1 MDHQKDQQSIHA
13 HAGNSQAGHAPA
25 GHAPVGHALIGL
37 PPAGQPPDAHAPD
50 GHTPAG
56 HQKDQQT
63 IQTHAGHAFP
73 GQAPPGHAP
82 AFPGQA
88 PPGHA
93 PAFPGQAPP
102 GHAPAGHVPAVD
114 IDKTALKTA
123 LFAVKTEPI
132 SEGIESE
139 NTPQLKESEDN
150 PWDVESLQAFL
161 CLKCPECG
169 FDTQEKDSFQ
179 NHAIE
184 NHPLSTVLFVKKFKK
199 EKAKT
204 RSQKSKIGRGQ
215 D

>member
-1 MDHQKDQQSIHA
+1 MDHQKDQQTIHA
-13 HAGNSQAGHAPA
+13 HASNSQAGHAPA
-25 GHAPVGHALIGL
+25 GHAPVGHALIGQ
-37 PPAGQPPDAHAPD
+37 PPAGQPPDAHAPV
-50 GHTPAG
+50 GHAPAG

-63 IQTHAGHAFP
+63 IQTHAGH
-73 GQAPPGHAP
+73 
-82 AFPGQA
+82 
-88 PPGHA
+88 
-93 PAFPGQAPP
+93 AFPGQAPP

-123 LFAVKTEPI
+123 LFAVKTEPN
-132 SEGIESE
+132 SEDMESE

-184 NHPLSTVLFVKKFKK
+184 NHPKSAILFGRTMK
-199 EKAKT
+199 EEKGFETPQAQYT
-204 RSQKSKIGRGQ
+204 Y
-215 D
+215 